1 MNFKITKTPLTLEL
15 RDKYYYL
22 TVNDEFIFLN
32 DEHLKLIRALLECEN
47 TELVI
52 ESDLNCYDYDYKI
65 LTIENRAEFIL
76 KIGDDELTLSDDDID
91 NFKKFL
97 QELKNE

>member
-32 DEHLKLIRALLECEN
+32 DGHLKLIRALLECEN

-52 ESDLNCYDYDYKI
+52 ESDLNCYDCKI
-65 LTIENRAEFIL
+65 LTIENRVEFIL
-76 KIGDDELTLSDDDID
+76 KIGDDELALSDDEID